1 MHYLIEGGV
10 SGTVS
15 ETARYWRGE
24 EVSAGSFAKAI
35 GIGAAA
41 GTIGG
46 ASTHLGSNLS
56 KGVSNEIGKAV
67 TRVSVQATTAAAT
80 DAGLQLIDKGEID
93 PKQLILNTA
102 GQITVATTAEI
113 SQNISRRTETYAS
126 KVNSE
131 VIEES
136 LKKTNDPNIDKKE
149 LETQLKA
156 RAKELNAL
164 PPSVKDEQ
172 LKNANEYSK
181 VQSNI
186 QEQTMHKENLL
197 KIHENPNL
205 TGQEK
210 AQQRQQYCRENKLPQ
225 TKPVKHI
232 NRNINKLNQQAGEL
246 RPVKIG
252 DNNAHFLHD
261 DRIGQVALDLN
272 LGDVETGEH
281 RNGERAV
288 FEKHGDTFVYAD
300 HTLEHDYDNC
310 RKGVV
315 DLINDP
321 FDALRPEHLNR
332 DFVDINEEEEVGDKK
347 ND

>member
-1 MHYLIEGGV
+1 M
-10 SGTVS
+10 
-15 ETARYWRGE
+15 
-24 EVSAGSFAKAI
+24 SAGSFAKAI

-41 GTIGG
+41 GTVGG

-67 TRVSVQATTAAAT
+67 TRVGVQATTAAAT
-80 DAGLQLIDKGEID
+80 DATLQIIDKGEID

-113 SQNISRRTETYAS
+113 SQNVSRRTETYAI

-149 LETQLKA
+149 LEAQLKS
-156 RAKELNAL
+156 RAKELNSL
-164 PPSVKDEQ
+164 PSSVKDKQ
-172 LKNANEYSK
+172 LQNVNEYSK
-181 VQSNI
+181 VQSTI

-205 TGQEK
+205 SGQEK
-210 AQQRQQYCRENKLPQ
+210 AQQRQEYCRENKLPQ
-225 TKPVKHI
+225 TKPIKAI
-232 NRNINKLNQQAGEL
+232 NRNINKLNQKASDL

-252 DNNAHFLHD
+252 DNNAHFLSG
-261 DRIGQVALDLN
+261 DRVGQVAADLN

-288 FEKHGDTFVYAD
+288 FEKHGDTYVYAD
-300 HTLEHDYDNC
+300 HTLDHDYESC
-310 RKGVV
+310 RKGVEN
-315 DLINDP
+315 LINDP
-321 FDALRPEHLNR
+321 FDALRPEHLNK
-332 DFVDINEEEEVGDKK
+332 DFIGINEEDEVGDKK